1 MAVTPKT
8 GFSEAD
14 IYFNIDDELVR
25 ETVRQLF
32 DNTRKLRSDVLALK
46 ERVQTLENEKDT
58 DLL

>member
-1 MAVTPKT
+1 MADTTRT
-8 GFSEAD
+8 GFSESD

>member
-1 MAVTPKT
+1 MAVTPTT

-14 IYFNIDDELVR
+14 IYFNIDDELIR

-32 DNTRKLRSDVLALK
+32 DNTRKLHSEVLALK
-46 ERVQTLENEKDT
+46 DRVQTLENEKDT

>member
-1 MAVTPKT
+1 MLGDE

>member
-1 MAVTPKT
+1 MADTPRT

>member
-14 IYFNIDDELVR
+14 IYFNIDDELVI

>member
-1 MAVTPKT
+1 MAETPTT

>member
-1 MAVTPKT
+1 MADTPRT
-8 GFSEAD
+8 GFSESD

-46 ERVQTLENEKDT
+46 ERVQILENEKDT

>member
-1 MAVTPKT
+1 MAITPTT